1 MSLPERRVEM
11 GRAELGDNSRLEVV
25 VRMRRV
31 LSEGRRAAR
40 RFIRSDI
47 GVEEGMGKERVVGRL
62 RPGKEV
68 RKTLMVLS
76 SIAAAQFLSRS
87 FCWVCANFFDRVG
100 DERENTE

>member
-1 MSLPERRVEM
+1 VSLPGRRVEI

-31 LSEGRRAAR
+31 LSEGMRAAR
-40 RFIRSDI
+40 RVMRSDI

-68 RKTLMVLS
+68 RKTLIVLS
-76 SIAAAQFLSRS
+76 SIAAAESVSPS
-87 FCWVCANFFDRVG
+87 FCWVCAKLFDRVG
-100 DERENTE
+100 DE